1 MTFLITSQKLGR
13 TIQGILYAV
22 QDVQVADVMYKQGE
36 TQFSGVKK
44 KKKQPKSKPD
54 EGSVSGGGS
63 QVQSGWS
70 KIVHFYINKC

>member
-1 MTFLITSQKLGR
+1 MTFLITTQKLGR

-44 KKKQPKSKPD
+44 KNNLNPNQTKAQLV
-54 EGSVSGGGS
+54 EVGA
-63 QVQSGWS
+63 
-70 KIVHFYINKC
+70 KCNQDGLK